1 MIPLLVGGLLSLV
14 ISSLSGCARS
24 TPELA
29 ASPAPSRALV
39 TAPATS
45 AALAGATSSIAT
57 TVSFKFATQT
67 LTVPAG
73 FTVEQ
78 VAGPPL
84 VNRPISIAFDEA
96 GRLYVT
102 DSSGLSDR
110 APIQFAQKPHRVVR
124 LTDADDDGRFEQG
137 TVFAE
142 NMMFPQGALF
152 YEGSLFVGAPPHIWK
167 LTDRD
172 GDGISD
178 ERLPWYDGKTLTG
191 CANDLHGPYL
201 GLDGWIYW
209 TKGAA
214 AEQNH
219 TLPSGQ
225 PYTTRAA
232 HIFRSHSSR
241 PGVEPVMT
249 GGMDNPVGVTFT
261 ATGERILSGTF
272 FQIGVPGQRDGL
284 IHAIYGGVYGKDQPS
299 IAGHRRTG
307 DLLPIMT
314 HMGAAAPCGSTT
326 YRSSGFGPEYRENVF
341 VCYFNLRKISRHQL
355 VPEGATFKTI
365 DTDFLTSDSSDFH
378 PTDVLE
384 DADGSLLVVDTGGWY
399 KICCPTSQLAKPD
412 VLGGIYRIRKT
423 GAPKV
428 SDPRGRQLPW
438 AKLTPTDTAKLL
450 SDSRPYVV
458 DRAIHQLG
466 QAGSAAVSALAS
478 SALNSP
484 TAAVRRHA
492 LWTLAR
498 IDAPEARAAVRAALP
513 DSDASVVHTALQ
525 VVSLFRDAP
534 AFDALIGVVIGDRP
548 SLTRLAAEALGRIGD
563 ARAIGP
569 LLAAAQ
575 RLGNGPF
582 TASGTPQNPGEQV
595 LEHALTYAL
604 IEISNPTPLLASLQS
619 ANAPRAA
626 RVALVAL
633 DQMPAGGLQPE
644 HVLPWLNSPVGRLK
658 QTAGWIVS
666 HRPEWGEALSSHYRQ
681 RLANP
686 PAAESERL
694 ELQVQLATL
703 AKAPAVQELVAA
715 TVADTQA
722 PLATRQLALRI
733 MAAAA
738 LKETPPNWFTE
749 LARLIESTEPDLV
762 AQAVSTSRTLP
773 RPKTGP
779 AALTAA
785 LSKVGRNAAYPAAV
799 RLEALAIASANLGP
813 IEPALFEFL
822 RAHVDRG
829 QPMGQRHHAA
839 AALAAARLS
848 ADQQLA
854 LADAMKTTGPLE
866 APKLLPVFEK
876 SPTETLGLRL
886 VAALEKSPAQ
896 AGLRGNVLKPVLA
909 KYPAAVQQRAEP
921 LLAALNGNVAQE
933 NARIDELL
941 ATVKDGDVRRGQAV
955 FNRANSA
962 CTLCHTIGY
971 LGGKLGPDL
980 TSIGKI
986 RNERELL
993 EAIVFPSA
1001 TFVRGYEPYN
1011 ATTTTGEVHSGILRQ
1026 DTAEEVVLATSPDTL
1041 QRIARA
1047 QLADLQPGAV
1057 SSMPPGMDAVLSR
1070 QELADLVAFLKSR
1083 Q

>member
-1 MIPLLVGGLLSLV
+1 MNSRF
-14 ISSLSGCARS
+14 ARS
-24 TPELA
+24 LA
-29 ASPAPSRALV
+29 SLALI
-39 TAPATS
+39 
-45 AALAGATSSIAT
+45 ALAGGARAA
-57 TVSFKFATQT
+57 SFKFATQT

-78 VAGPPL
+78 VTAPPL
-84 VNRPISIAFDEA
+84 VNRPISIAFDDE
-96 GRLYVT
+96 GRLYAT

-110 APIQFAQKPHRVVR
+110 APVQFAQKPHRVVR
-124 LTDADDDGRFEQG
+124 LEDADGDGRYERS

-152 YEGSLFVGAPPHIWK
+152 YAGSLYVGAPPHIWK

-172 GDGISD
+172 DDGAAD
-178 ERLPWYDGKTLTG
+178 DRVAWYDGKTLTG

-225 PYTTRAA
+225 PYVTRAA
-232 HIFRSHSSR
+232 HIFRSHPSR

-272 FQIGVPGQRDGL
+272 FQVGAPGKRDGL
-284 IHAIYGGVYGKDQPS
+284 IHAIYGGVYGKDQAS
-299 IAGHRRTG
+299 ILGHRRTG
-307 DLLPIMT
+307 DLMPIMT

-326 YRSSGFGPEYRENVF
+326 YRSAGFGTEFRDNVF

-355 VPEGATFKTI
+355 VPEGATFRTI
-365 DTDFLTSDSSDFH
+365 DTDFVTSDSPDFH

-423 GAPKV
+423 GAPEV
-428 SDPRGRQLPW
+428 ADPRGRRIPW
-438 AKLTPTDTAKLL
+438 ATLTPADAAQLL
-450 SDSRPYVV
+450 ADARPYVV

-466 QAGSAAVSALAS
+466 QAGPNAVSALAA

-492 LWTLAR
+492 LWSLAR
-498 IDAPEARAAVRAALP
+498 IDTPAARAATRAALRDP
-513 DSDASVVHTALQ
+513 DASVVRTALQ
-525 VVSLFRDAP
+525 VASLARDAAAFEALVSL
-534 AFDALIGVVIGDRP
+534 LTGERP
-548 SLTRLAAEALGRIGD
+548 ILTRLAAEALGRIGD
-563 ARAIGP
+563 ARAIEA

-575 RLGNGPF
+575 RLGDSAF
-582 TASGTPQNPGEQV
+582 TNSGTPENPGEHV

-604 IEISNPTPLLASLQS
+604 IEIGQPRPLQAALEST
-619 ANAPRAA
+619 NAPRAT
-626 RVALVAL
+626 RVALLAL

-644 HVLPWLNSPVGRLK
+644 QVLPWLNSPVGRLK

-666 HRPEWGEALSSHYRQ
+666 HRADWGEALSDHYRK
-681 RLANP
+681 RLAKP
-686 PAAESERL
+686 PTNETERR
-694 ELQVQLATL
+694 ELQVQLASL
-703 AKAPAVQELVAA
+703 AKAPAIQGLIAA
-715 TVADTQA
+715 TISDANA
-722 PLATRQLALRI
+722 SLPTRQLALQT

-738 LKETPPNWFTE
+738 LKETPANWFTE
-749 LARLIESTEPDLV
+749 LARLLESPEPVLV
-762 AQAVSTSRTLP
+762 AQAVSTTRTLP
-773 RPKTGP
+773 RPKSGP

-785 LSKVGRNAAYPAAV
+785 LGKVGSNAAQPAAV
-799 RLEALAIASANLGP
+799 RLEALAVASANLGP
-813 IEPALFEFL
+813 IEPALFDFVRTHL
-822 RAHVDRG
+822 DSR
-829 QPMGQRHHAA
+829 QPMGHRSYAA
-839 AALAAARLS
+839 AALAGARLS

-854 LADAMKTTGPLE
+854 LADAMTTTGPLE
-866 APKLLPVFEK
+866 APKLLPAFEK
-876 SPTETLGLRL
+876 APTETLGLRL
-886 VAALEKSPAQ
+886 VAALENSPAQ
-896 AGLRGNVLKPVLA
+896 AGLRGNVLPRVLA
-909 KYPAAVQQRAEP
+909 KYPAAVQQRAKP
-921 LLAALNGNVAQE
+921 LLDALNGNIARE

-941 ATVKDGDVRRGQAV
+941 ATIQDGDVRRGQAV
-955 FNRANSA
+955 FNRPNSA

-980 TSIGKI
+980 TGIGKI
-986 RNERELL
+986 RSERELL
-993 EAIVFPSA
+993 EAVVFPSA
-1001 TFVRGYEPYN
+1001 TFVRGYEPYSV
-1011 ATTTTGEVHSGILRQ
+1011 TTTTGDVHSGVLRK
-1026 DTAEEVVLATSPDTL
+1026 DTAEEVVLATGPDTE

-1047 QLADLQPGAV
+1047 QLADLQPGAI
-1057 SSMPPGMDAVLSR
+1057 SSMPPGMDAVLTR
-1070 QELADLVAFLKSR
+1070 QELADLVVFLKSR